1 MSLDQFTLA
10 KLEDLDGGKAFI
22 AFQRH
27 LTRAANDCLDRPN
40 DGKPRT
46 VTLKVALVPA
56 PDPEGDCTEVKA
68 QIFAESAVPK
78 HRTKVYSFGLRK
90 NGILVFNNDALD
102 NVSQTTL
109 LPEGDDE

>member
-1 MSLDQFTLA
+1 MSLEQFTLA
-10 KLEDLDGGKAFI
+10 KLEDLDGGKAFL

-40 DGKPRT
+40 DGKPRS

-68 QIFAESAVPK
+68 QIFAESTVPK

-90 NGILVFNNDALD
+90 NGVLVFNNESLE
-102 NVSQTTL
+102 NVDQATL
-109 LPEGDDE
+109 FDGEDD